1 MQRDPERQ
9 GEKEEGQ
16 PAEGTK
22 LFPGLSLPPDVVD
35 SLMSNWTHIE
45 NYQLWG
51 VDFAMIVLVLK
62 KIQTMWQQ
70 DYELVDKGGQ
80 LYLQSKV
87 FFQFQRE
94 TPFYNQLP
102 VLLRPDW
109 FFYSSEPML
118 SCCSEEKQNANNN
131 NLEN

>member
-35 SLMSNWTHIE
+35 SLMLNWTHIE

-51 VDFAMIVLVLK
+51 GDFAMIVLVLK

-70 DYELVDKGGQ
+70 DYELVDQGGQ

-87 FFQFQRE
+87 FSNSRE
-94 TPFYNQLP
+94 KPLFII
-102 VLLRPDW
+102 
-109 FFYSSEPML
+109 
-118 SCCSEEKQNANNN
+118 SCQSY
-131 NLEN
+131 

>member
-1 MQRDPERQ
+1 MKVGNKYYSYKTPLQRDPERQ

-35 SLMSNWTHIE
+35 SLMLNWTHIE

-62 KIQTMWQQ
+62 K
-70 DYELVDKGGQ
+70 
-80 LYLQSKV
+80 
-87 FFQFQRE
+87 F
-94 TPFYNQLP
+94 
-102 VLLRPDW
+102 
-109 FFYSSEPML
+109 
-118 SCCSEEKQNANNN
+118 
-131 NLEN
+131 